1 MFMVPVLQMR
11 MVTSGHLLV
20 IEPGLEPVTSGS
32 RALLLNLTLPCFP
45 SLCCKAGFP
54 RLSSAL
60 GAEWLFVTALGTV
73 GCSAASLALTLWM
86 PTVLLAPAHLVVTTP
101 HVSRHYQ
108 ISLGGCKI
116 TTIENHYCKRHPTPC
131 RPVPHPRTQLLLEIT
146 WDSVSVWTPC
156 LSTGSLT
163 TW

>member
-1 MFMVPVLQMR
+1 MFTVPVLQMR

-60 GAEWLFVTALGTV
+60 GAEWLFVVGGALGTV

-108 ISLGGCKI
+108 ISLGGAKSPRLR
-116 TTIENHYCKRHPTPC
+116 TTIVKDTP
-131 RPVPHPRTQLLLEIT
+131 PPAAQFHIPELGFF
-146 WDSVSVWTPC
+146 WK
-156 LSTGSLT
+156 
-163 TW
+163 